1 MEFRTKNIVF
11 VLLFLVA
18 MLRLTYCED
27 IITTIAG
34 SGTPGY
40 SGDNGQATAA
50 ALYQPHGVALDTS
63 GSYRS
68 SLLFIFSL
76 LTSLLTL
83 CRKCLHC

>member
-50 ALYQPHGVALDTS
+50 GLYVPQGVCLD
-63 GSYRS
+63 GVG
-68 SLLFIFSL
+68 LFIHIISRFI
-76 LTSLLTL
+76 T
-83 CRKCLHC
+83 